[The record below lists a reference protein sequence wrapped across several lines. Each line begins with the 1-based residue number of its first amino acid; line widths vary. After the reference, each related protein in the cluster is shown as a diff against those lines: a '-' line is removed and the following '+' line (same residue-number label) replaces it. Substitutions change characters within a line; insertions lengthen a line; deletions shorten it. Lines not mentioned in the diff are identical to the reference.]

1 MASNWPLKALGMAM
15 IVSIS
20 GVVPARLRY
29 LAESRLGEGERR
41 LRPGLV
47 TQSRTL
53 IAHVDLQRVRARAR
67 ARRGPAVRCGGAIG
81 PDDRPDPGVA
91 DHEAILRRPG
101 TGRGRVQRDGRA
113 GGLRGSL
120 ARGHVCGAAWVE
132 RVRKLR
138 PPVVARR
145 GVLVAAVELE
155 LTRARGDRG
164 AA

>member
-29 LAESRLGEGERR
+29 LTESRLGEGERR

-67 ARRGPAVRCGGAIG
+67 ARRGPAVRGGGAIG
-81 PDDRPDPGVA
+81 PDDRPDPSVA

-101 TGRGRVQRDGRA
+101 TGHGRVQRDGRS
-113 GGLRGSL
+113 GGLRVRL
-120 ARGHVCGAAWVE
+120 LRGPVWRAPCLQ
-132 RVRKLR
+132 RV
-138 PPVVARR
+138 
-145 GVLVAAVELE
+145 
-155 LTRARGDRG
+155 
-164 AA
+164 

>member
-53 IAHVDLQRVRARAR
+53 IADVDLQRVRPRAR
-67 ARRGPAVRCGGAIG
+67 ARRRPAVRGGGAIG
-81 PDDRPDPGVA
+81 PDDRPDSGVA
-91 DHEAILRRPG
+91 DHEAILRRAG
-101 TGRGRVQRDGRA
+101 TGRGRIQRDGRA
-113 GGLRGSL
+113 GGLRGCL
-120 ARGHVCGAAWVE
+120 ARGEASGAACVQ
-132 RVRKLR
+132 RVRNLR
-138 PPVVARR
+138 PAVVARGR
-145 GVLVAAVELE
+145 ILVADVDLQLE
-155 LTRARGDRG
+155 NARGHPG